1 MEGLGIFRI
10 ASSVSVVPDEYH
22 EVRRTQLTGPIRT
35 ATAVLIINSIIH
47 AQIMTPP
54 QAMPEYSHSPA
65 PSPITMWCAENEF
78 DWTVDYAEYLHRN
91 TTHGMLRN
99 GDLAELKEGT
109 GSHHNRWYAYADSF
123 GLLVT
128 LVANMIN

>member
-10 ASSVSVVPDEYH
+10 ASSVSVVPDVYP
-22 EVRRTQLTGPIRT
+22 EVRQTQLTRFIRA

-47 AQIMTPP
+47 AQITTPS
-54 QAMPEYSHSPA
+54 QAMPEYPYSPA
-65 PSPITMWCAENEF
+65 PSPITMWRAENEF
-78 DWTVDYAEYLHRN
+78 DWTVDYTEYLRKN
-91 TTHGMLRN
+91 MMYGMLRN
-99 GDLAELKEGT
+99 GDLVKLKEAA
-109 GSHHNRWYAYADSF
+109 GSHHDRWYAYADSF